1 MSPVPPRSGLA
12 LRVLHLARQLAC
24 SRPVEIAALCDDPS
38 PAIEQPLALHHVPRD
53 WNRGQIRRRGLWEPR
68 FVARV
73 HSSAMSD
80 FVRGG
85 AWTTVQAHTLQMVQF
100 GQVADAP
107 LVFDAP
113 DAMTRVSGTLSRAD
127 SRAGAAAGWRFEQLK
142 TRRLER
148 RMVRAVTA
156 VTVPTD
162 DEAALFERWGA
173 STVVVVPNGVDVHAI
188 THRPPAG
195 GAQIVL
201 VSLLRWRP
209 NVEAALELAH
219 RILPQV
225 RAHVPHA
232 TLRLVGKDPPAEVLR
247 LRGPAVEVTGVVD
260 DVLPHL
266 HSARVTVLALR
277 AGGGTRLKALEAL
290 AAGVPVVATP
300 FAVTGLGLRDGEH
313 FLLGR
318 SPSDLA
324 EQAIR
329 VLRDDALARRLS
341 LAGRRLVEER
351 YDWSRVAQPLLALH
365 DELAG
370 GAAVSKPRHETR
382 VQARHGGE

>member
-1 MSPVPPRSGLA
+1 MSPVPPRSGLP
-12 LRVLHLARQLAC
+12 LRVLHLARQLAS
-24 SRPVEIAALCDDPS
+24 SRPVEIAALCNDPS
-38 PAIEQPLALHHVPRD
+38 PAIEQPLALHHVPWD
-53 WNRGQIRRRGLWEPR
+53 WDERQIRRRGLWEPR
-68 FVARV
+68 FMAQVN
-73 HSSAMSD
+73 SSAMSD
-80 FVRGG
+80 FVRRG
-85 AWTTVQAHTLQMVQF
+85 AWTTVQAHTLPMVRF
-100 GQVADAP
+100 GQAANAP

-113 DAMTRVSGTLSRAD
+113 DAMSRVTGSLSRAD
-127 SRAGAAAGWRFEQLK
+127 SRVGAAAGWRFEQIK

-148 RMVRAVTA
+148 RTVRAVTA

-188 THRPPAG
+188 THRPPAR
-195 GAQIVL
+195 GARIVL
-201 VSLLRWRP
+201 VGFLRWRP

-219 RILPQV
+219 RVLPRV
-225 RAHVPHA
+225 RAQVPHA
-232 TLRLVGKDPPAEVLR
+232 TLRLVGQDPPPEVLR
-247 LRGPAVEVTGVVD
+247 LRGPAVEVTGGVD

-313 FLLGR
+313 VLLGR
-318 SPSDLA
+318 SPSELA

-329 VLRDDALARRLS
+329 VMGDDDLARRLS
-341 LAGRRLVEER
+341 LAGRRLVEAR

-370 GAAVSKPRHETR
+370 RASAA
-382 VQARHGGE
+382 